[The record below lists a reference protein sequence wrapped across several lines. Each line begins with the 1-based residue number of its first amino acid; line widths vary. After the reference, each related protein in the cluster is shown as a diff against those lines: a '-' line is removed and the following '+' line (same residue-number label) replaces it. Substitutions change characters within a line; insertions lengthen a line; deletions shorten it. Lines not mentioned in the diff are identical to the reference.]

1 MALLKALR
9 KAGRSRGLSLKGG
22 QRGYMLVEVI
32 VAVAIVGIIAVAF
45 LSALTSGYL
54 ALVLADEN
62 TVAESLTR
70 TEFERVRQMSY
81 ELTADYERLEPA
93 PPPGYNVQ
101 VYVDFYPNDA
111 EGDSGIKVVTVEV
124 SHQEE
129 PVLTTKSYKVDPKK
143 LL

>member
-1 MALLKALR
+1 
-9 KAGRSRGLSLKGG
+9 
-22 QRGYMLVEVI
+22 VEVI
-32 VAVAIVGIIAVAF
+32 VAVAILGVIGVAF

-70 TEFERVRQMSY
+70 TEFERVRQMPY
-81 ELTADYERLEPA
+81 EQTADYERLD
-93 PPPGYNVQ
+93 PPPPHGYQ
-101 VYVDFYPNDA
+101 VYVDFYPDDT

-124 SHQEE
+124 RHQEE